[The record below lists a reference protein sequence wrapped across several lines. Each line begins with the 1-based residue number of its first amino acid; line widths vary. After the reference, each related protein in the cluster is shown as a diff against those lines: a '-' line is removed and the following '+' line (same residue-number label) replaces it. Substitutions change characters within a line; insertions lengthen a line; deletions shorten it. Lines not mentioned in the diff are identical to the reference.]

1 MDDTF
6 SVGTFLDNAAECS
19 DPKHPWVVEV
29 MQTWIDPD
37 DRTLYYIIKCIESP
51 PFQHGWYF
59 EGEIIITDH
68 YSLDKYFQVR
78 GDYARRSTSTPGF
91 ALAH

>member
-1 MDDTF
+1 MEYF
-6 SVGTFLDNAAECS
+6 SIGTKLDNAVECS
-19 DPKHPWVVEV
+19 DHNHPWVVEI
-29 MQTWIDPD
+29 MQTWLDPE

-59 EGEIIITDH
+59 EGQVEIVDH

-78 GDYARRSTSTPGF
+78 GENAQNTTSTSGL